1 MEDAAACRQMR
12 RAVQDSKTGALTGLR
27 VSNPS
32 PSALFHN
39 ELRPSTFG
47 FSRAR
52 FRGVV
57 KSVVF
62 PWPEAL
68 LDLVEVNAHIAVLQ
82 VKLSVPHGH
91 FDSRVSRRSLTAY

>member
-1 MEDAAACRQMR
+1 
-12 RAVQDSKTGALTGLR
+12 
-27 VSNPS
+27 
-32 PSALFHN
+32 
-39 ELRPSTFG
+39 
-47 FSRAR
+47 
-52 FRGVV
+52 VV